1 MAEVTDALL
10 LAVAAA
16 AAASAAA
23 FAAAASAALRC
34 ALASVCTMPPSS
46 LVLVR
51 MDERARG
58 RPLRNLI
65 TEQYLPLIIIGDL

>member
-1 MAEVTDALL
+1 
-10 LAVAAA
+10 
-16 AAASAAA
+16 
-23 FAAAASAALRC
+23 
-34 ALASVCTMPPSS
+34 MPPSS